1 MTTRVAYLERDD
13 RGGRLGG
20 IRLVT
25 ESSDDHWDASAYK
38 PHDFAIAAESGA
50 EWIQGKDLSGPVRAI
65 DTLCVDADGGACSW
79 LSLPDTNPS
88 TVRSMIESQGMPEGD
103 DPYSE
108 ASAELTSG
116 RFPDLPGELSLEP
129 LAPSGPSGVATAPRS
144 RTPVLA
150 MPDATVRL
158 MLDALDRRGIRV
170 ETVCSLWHAAAR
182 VWDPSSPLAHRG
194 SFRGDRVVSTD
205 APVTAVVLIDPLA
218 QRLVWSWS
226 SAGDLLAAGS
236 MRVRTAVDRDVQRLG
251 LDTVGEIER
260 RAVVTDAEIG
270 RLAQDWLAWAAQT
283 GLAPSRIVCVGSPSP
298 LGDEGM
304 TPARVGESLAARWH
318 DASVDVVDEPDAVGL
333 TLRRLASPEAAP
345 IEGSHGT
352 QLVAL
357 TRRPGSAHRS
367 LFRWAGIAL
376 MVLGVGFVVVA
387 MALFGRANRYSRE
400 IPALSGE
407 FRDTIATVDPA
418 LAGDPFA
425 LTRLRETVANQRR
438 ALAPTNEQAPA
449 PVAETFDTLSLVLGV
464 PGIKL
469 SSLSVSSVAVNF
481 QVITPDLSTAEQLGV
496 SLRSIGGLPLNWG
509 TPTLDQVPNTGEIR
523 ASFNATWVQPPREA
537 SP

>member
-1 MTTRVAYLERDD
+1 MPTRVAYLERDD

-25 ESSDDHWDASAYK
+25 ENSDDHWDASSFK
-38 PHDFAIAAESGA
+38 PHEYGVVAEAGA
-50 EWIQGKDLSGPVRAI
+50 EWIQGKDLSGPVRSI
-65 DTLCVDADGGACSW
+65 DTLCVDADGAACSW
-79 LSLPDTNPS
+79 LSLPDTNPG
-88 TVRSMIESQGMPEGD
+88 TVRQMIESQGLSDHD
-103 DPYSE
+103 DPYSDAAPE
-108 ASAELTSG
+108 STTG

-129 LAPSGPSGVATAPRS
+129 LSFGASGAATAVPS

-158 MLDALDRRGIRV
+158 LLDALDRHNIRV
-170 ETVCSLWHAAAR
+170 EAVCSLWHAAAR

-205 APVTAVVLIDPLA
+205 APVTAIVLIDPLS
-218 QRLVWSWS
+218 QRLVWAWS

-236 MRVRTAVDRDVQRLG
+236 MRLKTAVDRDVQRLG

-260 RAVVTDAEIG
+260 RAIVTDAEIG

-283 GLAPSRIVCVGSPSP
+283 GLAPARIVCVGSPSSV
-298 LGDEGM
+298 GDEGM
-304 TPARVGESLAARWH
+304 SPARVGETLAARWPE
-318 DASVDVVDEPDAVGL
+318 ASVDVVDEPDAVGL

-345 IEGSHGT
+345 IEGSHST
-352 QLVAL
+352 QLVSL

-367 LFRWAGIAL
+367 LYRWAGIAL
-376 MVLGVGFVVVA
+376 GVLGIGCVA
-387 MALFGRANRYSRE
+387 ISIALFSRANRYTGQMPGLSAEVRE
-400 IPALSGE
+400 
-407 FRDTIATVDPA
+407 TIATVDPT
-418 LAGDPFA
+418 LADDPFA
-425 LTRLRETVANQRR
+425 FTRLRDKVAAERR
-438 ALAPTNEQAPA
+438 ALSPSNDQAPA

-469 SSLSVSSVAVNF
+469 SNLTVSSVAVQF
-481 QVITPDLSTAEQLGV
+481 QVVTPDLTTAEQLGV
-496 SLRSIGGLPLNWG
+496 SLRSIEGMPLNWG
-509 TPTLDQVPNTGEIR
+509 SPSLDEVPNTGEIR